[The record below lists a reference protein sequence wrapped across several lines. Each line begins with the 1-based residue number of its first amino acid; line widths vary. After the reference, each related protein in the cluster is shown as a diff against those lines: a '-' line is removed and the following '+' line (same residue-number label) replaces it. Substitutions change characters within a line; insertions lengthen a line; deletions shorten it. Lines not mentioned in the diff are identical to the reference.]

1 MAGFLPAA
9 KVIEVPPGGSKVV
22 VVAGHV
28 VALFNVDGTFYALS
42 NTCLHRG
49 GPVGEGELDGT
60 VVTCPWHGWQ
70 YDVRTGRN
78 LLNPIACLKTY
89 PVKVEGDRILVAPA

>member
-1 MAGFLPAA
+1 MADFT
-9 KVIEVPPGGSKVV
+9 EVAGVADIPRGGSKVV
-22 VVAGHV
+22 VAAGHV
-28 VALFNVDGTFYALS
+28 IAVFNVAGTLYALS

-78 LLNPIACLKTY
+78 LLNPAACLKAY